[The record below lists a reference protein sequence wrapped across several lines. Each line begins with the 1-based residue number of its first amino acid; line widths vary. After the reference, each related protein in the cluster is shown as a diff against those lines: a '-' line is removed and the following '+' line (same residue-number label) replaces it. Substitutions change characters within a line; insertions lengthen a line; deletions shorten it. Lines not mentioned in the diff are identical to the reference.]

1 MVVDVP
7 ANVFTEMRKSTEW
20 LTDDEAFKGVIA
32 SFPTPS
38 AGYANQI
45 REAVLKR
52 KAGGTKFLILYALRE
67 EEGFMIQ
74 L

>member
-1 MVVDVP
+1 MP
-7 ANVFTEMRKSTEW
+7 PSVFAEMRKSTDW
-20 LTDDEAFKGVIA
+20 LTDDEAFKAVIA
-32 SFPTPS
+32 SFPTPQ

-52 KAGGTKFLILYALRE
+52 KTGGTKFIILYALRE
-67 EEGFMIQ
+67 EEGFVVQ